1 MHTPL
6 EIHFHGIEKS
16 EAVEERVREKV
27 SKLEKHFGRMTRCR
41 VVLEAPHRSP
51 QKPKVFQV
59 KIEISLP
66 RRQPIVVC
74 HEREGAHAHEE
85 LPLAIRDA
93 FEAALRKVDDV
104 GAKAIRTKLER
115 GRRRPQANG
124 HDSA

>member
-1 MHTPL
+1 MHTPV

-16 EAVEERVREKV
+16 EAIEERVQEKV
-27 SKLEKHFGRMTRCR
+27 SKLAKHFGGMTRCR

-51 QKPKVFQV
+51 QKPKVFQI

-66 RRQPIVVC
+66 RRPPIVVC
-74 HEREGAHAHEE
+74 HEREGSHAHEE

-104 GAKAIRTKLER
+104 GSKSIRTKLER
-115 GRRRPQANG
+115 GRRRPQPSG